1 MAMKILQT
9 KDIDMFEILFT
20 PDESLLISTL
30 IFHTYAVF
38 PLWIVPTDNYEA
50 KFGVTE
56 KNAEKIFSAF
66 RERYYEKV
74 SPLPVLLSK
83 NELQAIKKIIE
94 YMTDKWSDDDFSTIV
109 ATEKSKAIELIKQF
123 DEQGF

>member
-9 KDIDMFEILFT
+9 KDVDMFEILFT
-20 PDESLLISTL
+20 PDESLLVSTL

-83 NELQAIKKIIE
+83 NELQAVKKIIE
-94 YMTDKWSDDDFSTIV
+94 YMTDKWSDDDFSTIA